1 MGRKAVNKVPA
12 FVDALVEVGVRRLA
26 KLPACQPDEA
36 RRAMHDIA
44 GSICDIYGKTQMY
57 VPANVEAE
65 RQKRDAEIRTQY
77 ASDGESGAGKFTADR
92 LKEIAR
98 THGLTIAHAYE
109 IVRVRG
115 AGTPPPPAA
124 PAVPAPAALCTADA
138 EA

>member
-12 FVDALVEVGVRRLA
+12 FVDALVEVGIRRLA
-26 KLPACQPDEA
+26 KLPACEPDEA
-36 RRAMHDIA
+36 RRAMNDIA
-44 GSICDIYGKTQMY
+44 DSICQIYGKTHMY

-77 ASDGESGAGKFTADR
+77 ATDGESGAGKFTAGR
-92 LKEIAR
+92 LQEVAR
-98 THGLTIAHAYE
+98 DHNLTIAHAYE

-115 AGTPPPPAA
+115 GGAPQPAA
-124 PAVPAPAALCTADA
+124 AEAPVPAALWTADA